1 MCGFCIF
8 PEMLLE
14 VQRGHGRYLVFQKSF
29 VFSTTNLD
37 SEYNHR
43 NVYME
48 VAIKQALGP
57 LSPLRAQYES
67 FRRTLKSGVV
77 QKDQTL

>member
-1 MCGFCIF
+1 
-8 PEMLLE
+8 MLLE
-14 VQRGHGRYLVFQKSF
+14 VQTGHGRSLVVQKSF

-43 NVYME
+43 NVFME
-48 VAIKQALGP
+48 VAIKQAPGP
-57 LSPLRAQYES
+57 LSLLRAQYES